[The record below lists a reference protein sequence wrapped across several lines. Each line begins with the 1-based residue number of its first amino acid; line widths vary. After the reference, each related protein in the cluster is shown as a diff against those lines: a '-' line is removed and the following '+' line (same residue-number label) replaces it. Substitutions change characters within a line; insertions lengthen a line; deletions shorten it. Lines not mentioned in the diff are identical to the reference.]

1 MPGLLFSV
9 FYVCNISDS
18 WYPFQVRVGFLHSSS
33 DGCKNTKC
41 LAQHKGAA
49 HKVQLRHFLAC
60 VSHAN
65 LFICNGW
72 LPFSQK
78 IQKLWFE
85 INSNFVEN
93 LFTNFRLEKLLFFFF
108 GTEWQKFLYN
118 LNNSSVSRSL
128 LGLFMWL

>member
-1 MPGLLFSV
+1 LESIRNARIFI
-9 FYVCNISDS
+9 FCIYVCNISDS

-65 LFICNGW
+65 LFIRNGW

-93 LFTNFRLEKLLFFFF
+93 LFTNFRLEKLLFFCSEQNGRNFF
-108 GTEWQKFLYN
+108 TIWTI
-118 LNNSSVSRSL
+118 L
-128 LGLFMWL
+128 LFQDRY

>member
-65 LFICNGW
+65 LFIRNGW